1 MLLTLSLRCRRCF
14 CGGTV
19 SALCPSPVSRC
30 CLAPFH
36 HPPFSHTRPHNP
48 CPAPLCRTTSSCW
61 CPRCESTH
69 ISTRVP
75 ACMHKLPPPRNACTC
90 TRAPHTCMHACMHA
104 HTHTTFFHSRETA
117 PLPRVSRPSAV
128 PLLSLP
134 LHPPPSSPLLP
145 TAPSFPH
152 CWFSFILLSFLQHLA
167 RRLGRMSKGGVPDIN
182 AAARV
187 VLQVTPCSLQCR
199 NVTVTVN

>member
-75 ACMHKLPPPRNACTC
+75 ACMHKLPPPAMHVHAHAR
-90 TRAPHTCMHACMHA
+90 HTHACMHA
-104 HTHTTFFHSRETA
+104 CTPIHTQHSFIRGKLPPSLVFLVHLPFPFCHCPSTP
-117 PLPRVSRPSAV
+117 PLPF
-128 PLLSLP
+128 LS
-134 LHPPPSSPLLP
+134 S
-145 TAPSFPH
+145 
-152 CWFSFILLSFLQHLA
+152 
-167 RRLGRMSKGGVPDIN
+167 RRLPHF
-182 AAARV
+182 
-187 VLQVTPCSLQCR
+187 L
-199 NVTVTVN
+199 TVGFPLSSSASYSIWRGAWGA